1 MEEKCR
7 EKGAGACGRGESGYI
22 HNQATCRVPFPGPQN
37 WRPPRNTPSPPSL
50 FFFLLETSS
59 SSALLHH
66 LSNLNRPLKPAH
78 NGYMLIKHF
87 LLTQLLARKRK
98 KRKRAMGLAVWL
110 KTLRQTP

>member
-1 MEEKCR
+1 MQ
-7 EKGAGACGRGESGYI
+7 SSI
-22 HNQATCRVPFPGPQN
+22 P
-37 WRPPRNTPSPPSL
+37 WPPELEAPKEYTKPSLSVFFFTRNL
-50 FFFLLETSS
+50 FFFSS
-59 SSALLHH
+59 TPS
-66 LSNLNRPLKPAH
+66 SNLNRPLKPAH